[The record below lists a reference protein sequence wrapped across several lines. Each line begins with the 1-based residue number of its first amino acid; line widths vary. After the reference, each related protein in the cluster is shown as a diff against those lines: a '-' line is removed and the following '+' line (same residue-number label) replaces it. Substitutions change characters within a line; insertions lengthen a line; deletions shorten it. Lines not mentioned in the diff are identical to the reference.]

1 MSRVSTEGMTVLP
14 TGIVE
19 QTLCQTPD
27 QLVAQWHGVLGLDLQ
42 IQSLQTSASHS
53 RHIADSAMVNFT
65 RCQQQAVVI
74 HGALRLCSPPAFPG
88 GATSLLTPTGGATS
102 LLTPTA
108 PAQIVFHN
116 SRWLLCWWPR
126 SVQLVML
133 VATISSACF
142 AGGHDQFSWL

>member
-1 MSRVSTEGMTVLP
+1 MLP
-14 TGIVE
+14 TGAVE
-19 QTLCQTPD
+19 QTLCQTLD
-27 QLVAQWHGVLGLDLQ
+27 QLVVQWHGVLELDLQ

-102 LLTPTA
+102 LLTPTGGATSLLTPTA

-133 VATISSACF
+133 VATISSACY
-142 AGGHDQFSWL
+142 AGRHD